1 MYARIRGLF
10 RFSDLDD
17 ITDYPIDLVAYI
29 LTVKKKKKFSMNRT
43 ELNIVSCS
51 RLVVPLRALC
61 GIHFRSLKLLVCADN
76 PTVCCQFFFYLLL
89 PVEVTATITKYGHS
103 KNAQSPAT
111 CVLLVRSLHGNTT
124 VHYCSL
130 ISILFYFVIS

>member
-51 RLVVPLRALC
+51 RLV
-61 GIHFRSLKLLVCADN
+61 
-76 PTVCCQFFFYLLL
+76 
-89 PVEVTATITKYGHS
+89 TATITKYGHS
-103 KNAQSPAT
+103 KNA
-111 CVLLVRSLHGNTT
+111 
-124 VHYCSL
+124 
-130 ISILFYFVIS
+130 

>member
-51 RLVVPLRALC
+51 RLVVPHRALC
-61 GIHFRSLKLLVCADN
+61 GIHFRSLKLLVCADY
-76 PTVCCQFFFYLLL
+76 PTVCCQLSIAACGNYCNDHKVWALKKC
-89 PVEVTATITKYGHS
+89 PKSCNMCPPGITLQY
-103 KNAQSPAT
+103 
-111 CVLLVRSLHGNTT
+111 NTT

>member
-76 PTVCCQFFFYLLL
+76 PTVCCQFFSIYCCLWKLLQR
-89 PVEVTATITKYGHS
+89 S
-103 KNAQSPAT
+103 QSMGTQKMPK
-111 CVLLVRSLHGNTT
+111 VLQHVSSWYVHYMAMLLFTT
-124 VHYCSL
+124 V
-130 ISILFYFVIS
+130 V